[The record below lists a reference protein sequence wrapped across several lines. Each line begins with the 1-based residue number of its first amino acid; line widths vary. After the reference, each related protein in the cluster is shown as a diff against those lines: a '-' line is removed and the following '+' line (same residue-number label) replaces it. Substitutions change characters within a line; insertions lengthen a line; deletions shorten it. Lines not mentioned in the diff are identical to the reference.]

1 MQHPFFKWPAPK
13 FIHAILP
20 FMGLLV
26 ALLLAVGTA
35 TNAYAQ
41 APSRVD
47 EIRVEGS
54 QRIEGE
60 TVRSYMLISEG
71 DTYDDELVDQS
82 LKSLFATGLFA
93 DVVIARDGND
103 LVVNVVENPIVNRI
117 AFEGNQKLDEE
128 KLLAEV
134 RMTPRSVY
142 TRARV
147 QGDAQRIVELYRR
160 SGRFAATVD
169 PKIIELPQNRVDMV
183 FEINEGPVTGIR
195 RINFVGN
202 KAFSDTELRD
212 IVLTQESRW
221 WKLLE
226 SNDNYD
232 PDRVAFDREL
242 LRRHY
247 LQQGYADFRVISAVA
262 ELTRDREDF
271 YLTFTVEEGGVYEF
285 GSMRVESEIDSLN
298 PGTLRGLVRSETGDR
313 YNADEIDKTIEEM
326 TTLAGTLGYAFVDI
340 RPRVKRNREEQ
351 TVDII
356 YQIEEGPRVY
366 VERINIVGNTR
377 TLDKVIRRE
386 FRLAE
391 GDAFNS
397 VLLERSR
404 NRIRALGF
412 FANVDVREEPGTL
425 EDRTIV
431 NVEVEEQSTGE
442 LTLGAGFSS
451 ANSFVAEIRVSERN
465 LLGRGQRLNLG
476 ALLGSR
482 RSEID
487 FSFTEP
493 YFLGRSLAAGVD
505 IFHVTN
511 DFQDEASFDS
521 RSTGAGLRIGFPVTE
536 YTRLNAR
543 YVFRQDIIE
552 NVGFG
557 ASSAVL
563 RSAGTESTSAIGYTL
578 VYDSRDDLRWPTKGF
593 RASLQQDFAG
603 LGGTTRYIRSEL
615 KYSYYHSIIEDVVLV
630 GSADTGYIHGLGDDV
645 RITNRFFIGPDDLRG
660 FDRAGVGP
668 RDIPTDDGL
677 GGNLYYTMS
686 GEVVFPLGLPE
697 EFGIKGSVF
706 LDAGSL
712 ALIDDNDPGI
722 RDIGSMRLSTGF
734 GVSWDSPFG
743 PIRIDFTEILMKEN
757 FDKTERVRFSFGAQL

>member
-1 MQHPFFKWPAPK
+1 MKHPFFKWSAPYRLALV
-13 FIHAILP
+13 FGLFVAGLSLPPLSVAHAQQ
-20 FMGLLV
+20 G
-26 ALLLAVGTA
+26 
-35 TNAYAQ
+35 
-41 APSRVD
+41 SVD

-60 TVRSYMLISEG
+60 TVRSYMVIREG
-71 DTYDDELVDQS
+71 DQYDDELVDQS

-93 DVVIARDGND
+93 DVIISRDGND

-134 RMTPRSVY
+134 RLTPRSVY

-147 QGDAQRIVELYRR
+147 QGDSQRIVELYRR

-169 PKIIELPQNRVDMV
+169 PKIIELPQNRVDLV

-195 RINFVGN
+195 RINFIGN
-202 KAFSDTELRD
+202 KKFTDQELRG
-212 IVLTQESRW
+212 IVLTAESRW
-221 WKLLE
+221 WKILT

-247 LQQGYADFRVISAVA
+247 LQRGYADFRVLSAVA

-271 YLTFTVEEGGVYEF
+271 YLTFTVEEGEVYEF
-285 GSMRVESEIDSLN
+285 GTMRVESEIDSLN
-298 PGTLRGLVRSETGDR
+298 PGTLRGLVRTHTGEK

-340 RPRVKRNREEQ
+340 RPRVKRDREKQ
-351 TVDII
+351 TVDIT

-366 VERINIVGNTR
+366 VERINIVGNSR
-377 TLDKVIRRE
+377 TLDQVIRRE

-412 FANVDVREEPGTL
+412 FGNVDVREEPGSL
-425 EDRTIV
+425 EDRTII

-442 LTLGAGFSS
+442 LTMGAGFSS
-451 ANSFVAEIRVSERN
+451 ANSFVAEVRVTERN

-476 ALLGSR
+476 ALIGSR
-482 RSEID
+482 RSELD

-493 YFLGRSLAAGVD
+493 YFLGRKLAAGFD
-505 IFHVTN
+505 LFRVTN

-521 RSTGAGLRIGFPVTE
+521 RSTGTGIRFGFPVTE

-552 NVGFG
+552 NVGAG
-557 ASSAVL
+557 ASLAVL
-563 RSAGTESTSAIGYTL
+563 RSEGSEITSSVGYTL
-578 VYDSRDDLRWPTKGF
+578 GYDSRDDLRWPSKGY
-593 RASLQQDFAG
+593 RASLQQDIAG

-615 KYSYYHSIIEDVVLV
+615 KYAYYHSLIEDVVLV
-630 GSADTGYIHGLGDDV
+630 GSAETGFIHGLGKDV
-645 RITNRFFIGPDDLRG
+645 RITNRFFIGPDDVRG
-660 FDRAGVGP
+660 FDRAGLGP
-668 RDIPTDDGL
+668 RDGATDDGL
-677 GGNLYYTMS
+677 GGNLYYTMG
-686 GEVVFPLGLPE
+686 GEVIFPLGLPE
-697 EFGIKGSVF
+697 EFGIRGSLFV
-706 LDAGSL
+706 DAGSL
-712 ALIDDNDPGI
+712 SIIDDDDVGI

-734 GVSWDSPFG
+734 GIAWDSPFG
-743 PIRIDFTEILMKEN
+743 PIRIDFTEIIMKES